1 MNIYLHVE
9 ISSRELD
16 SKLLLAALAASRGH
30 KVIVSDLVGIVNG
43 VKNGVLAPGIF
54 HTKSLSAYKIKINR
68 HKRMI
73 DRGFIIT
80 SLDEEGNLN
89 DYGYE
94 GDAKT
99 RFSNQTI
106 EQSAAVFG
114 WGTDDVDTLKRIYPK
129 HSHKIYKTGSP
140 RADLWKPL
148 FSDYWSVPLTVPKKP
163 FLLISSNMAICDSRP
178 FSKMI
183 TSQRATGYYE
193 RVPELFKEAFIRK
206 SSDYL
211 KAMVFIEAIK
221 YLSKNNNGYDIV
233 FRPHPTEKIEFW
245 KVLMNGIPNLHIT
258 NEGSVNAWTQKAFAV
273 MHHGCT
279 TAIETSVSQ
288 KTVITYAPP
297 ELKDHILNNNLPNEL
312 GYSANSKEDL
322 LNKVNS
328 LHDETKQGLLKN
340 NNQEIPSQ
348 IFKKIYIDD
357 KELAAEKI
365 IKIWESITNNEIS
378 QSINLVKLKFFI
390 LKMKING
397 LIGNVLKTLSLKRFR
412 NFGSHGNDPK
422 FPPLDINEISK
433 KISKLKIILKID
445 KKIECK
451 LVSERTIVIKCI

>member
-163 FLLISSNMAICDSRP
+163 FLLISCN
-178 FSKMI
+178 
-183 TSQRATGYYE
+183 TGYANNINSFGKLIKFENEMGRYQSNPKHLE
-193 RVPELFKEAFIRK
+193 MTIGRYAEDFNKMQA
-206 SSDYL
+206 Y
-211 KAMVFIEAIK
+211 IEAVK
-221 YLSKNNNGYDIV
+221 YLSIHNSGYDVV
-233 FRPHPTEKIEFW
+233 FRPHPAEDMEAWKII
-245 KVLMNGIPNLHIT
+245 LNGIPNVHVIRD
-258 NEGSVNAWTQKAFAV
+258 GPIDAWVKNAFAV
-273 MHHGCT
+273 LHNSCT
-279 TAIETSVSQ
+279 TALEATISNTPVVTYVLPGQ
-288 KTVITYAPP
+288 KYSPQLA
-297 ELKDHILNNNLPNEL
+297 NEL
-312 GYSANSKEDL
+312 GYRVESLEEL
-322 LNKVNS
+322 LNKINIIFDSSSNNKKKKLAES
-328 LHDETKQGLLKN
+328 LPN
-340 NNQEIPSQ
+340 VVS
-348 IFKKIYIDD
+348 KKIFFDD
-357 KELAAEKI
+357 ELAAEKI
-365 IKIWESITNNEIS
+365 IKIWENIDNN
-378 QSINLVKLKFFI
+378 KLSSSSNFKRFKWI
-390 LKMKING
+390 LKYNMLKKSTKKILRRLLPMRLNS
-397 LIGNVLKTLSLKRFR
+397 IDKN
-412 NFGSHGNDPK
+412 PK
-422 FPPLDINEISK
+422 FIELDQNDISERIKKFENILGLSK
-433 KISKLKIILKID
+433 KL
-445 KKIECK
+445 ECK
-451 LVSERTIVIKCI
+451 LLSEKTIYIRSL